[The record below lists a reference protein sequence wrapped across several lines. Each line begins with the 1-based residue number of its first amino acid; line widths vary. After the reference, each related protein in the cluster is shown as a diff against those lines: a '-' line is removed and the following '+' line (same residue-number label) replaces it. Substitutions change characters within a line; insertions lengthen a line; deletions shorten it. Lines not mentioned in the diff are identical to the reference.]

1 MSSFFYID
9 FLLFRVPTQ
18 LLKDKGDW
26 VNNCL
31 KKAPSQRTKCQA
43 RSFPTEY
50 LISKCLISAVK
61 GFLYGQ
67 ARRRNHST
75 VDAKITLTPNEVRAC
90 RGFEHSCAMLSK
102 TKRLEVGFVD

>member
-31 KKAPSQRTKCQA
+31 KKAPKKLNQA
-43 RSFPTEY
+43 REQNVRQDPFPQS
-50 LISKCLISAVK
+50 I
-61 GFLYGQ
+61 
-67 ARRRNHST
+67 
-75 VDAKITLTPNEVRAC
+75 
-90 RGFEHSCAMLSK
+90 
-102 TKRLEVGFVD
+102 